1 MGRARRSGDQAFPH
15 LGRCGFGA
23 TIATRSTDARKKR
36 VDKSPNAACCPTIP
50 SHWRGLVLGVRA
62 PLPHTAEAVILEGSY
77 GDAMTQNTT
86 QPAHFDQAI
95 EAAVEAE
102 IRDFVERD
110 SASLR
115 GDGDS
120 GLAANTAVTL
130 VQRIRGTSVQEI
142 DGLLAELQTMRALL
156 QKEGE
161 RVQHQFAEY
170 AHLCQSAEQSTKI
183 IADRLNQQRK
193 PTPNDATLTARNSLP
208 AVRRKTDPLSEASP
222 SNERRRRTWWSSKE
236 EGTPERAPNWH

>member
-1 MGRARRSGDQAFPH
+1 
-15 LGRCGFGA
+15 
-23 TIATRSTDARKKR
+23 
-36 VDKSPNAACCPTIP
+36 
-50 SHWRGLVLGVRA
+50 
-62 PLPHTAEAVILEGSY
+62 
-77 GDAMTQNTT
+77 MTQNTT

-156 QKEGE
+156 QKEEE
-161 RVQHQFAEY
+161 RVQHRFAEY
-170 AHLCQSAEQSTKI
+170 VHLCQSAEQATKI
-183 IADRLNQQRK
+183 IADSLNQQRK

-208 AVRRKTDPLSEASP
+208 AVGRRTDPLSEASR
-222 SNERRRRTWWSSKE
+222 SNERKRRTWWSSKE
-236 EGTPERAPNWH
+236 ERTPERAPNWH

>member
-1 MGRARRSGDQAFPH
+1 M
-15 LGRCGFGA
+15 
-23 TIATRSTDARKKR
+23 
-36 VDKSPNAACCPTIP
+36 
-50 SHWRGLVLGVRA
+50 RA

-102 IRDFVERD
+102 IRDFAERE

-193 PTPNDATLTARNSLP
+193 PNDATLTARNSLP